1 MAKKITPDY
10 ICKIEGHGSLDIDF
24 KNNKAY
30 LNIHE
35 GERLFEGLLIKRPL
49 KDAPFITARICGVC
63 PTVHYLT
70 AICALENALKIKVSE
85 ETKLLRKI
93 LLAGQIIQSHTL
105 HLFFLAL
112 PDYLNLNSGLD
123 LIKRYPA
130 EFHLALT
137 LKKFSDQLIEII
149 GGRSVHPIS
158 PQISGF
164 DKIPTLSELNQLLN
178 NAEEVLDKAAST
190 IKLFSQ
196 LPYPEIENKTE
207 YLSLNGS
214 KEYSIYNGNSIASS
228 QQKNF
233 KVVNYNKEIK
243 EIIKKYSTAKFSLRK
258 RKGFMVGSIARFNIH
273 AQDLNPKT
281 QSLIKNIKISACN
294 PFYNNLTQAIEIH
307 HFLLEII
314 SWIKRLLSLDL
325 NKASTFKFPIKAGYG
340 VGACEAPRGTLY
352 HAYKINQS
360 GLIEKCDII
369 TPTAQNLTSIEETAN
384 ILLARTKNLTNKKRQ
399 HLLEMLVRAYD
410 PCITCSVH

>member
-1 MAKKITPDY
+1 MAKKIIPDY
-10 ICKIEGHGSLDIDF
+10 ICKVEGHGSLDIDF

-35 GERLFEGLLIKRPL
+35 GERLFEGLLIKRYL

-85 ETKLLRKI
+85 ETELLRKI

-112 PDYLNLNSGLD
+112 PDYLNLNSSLD

-137 LKKFSDQLIEII
+137 LKKFSDQIIEII

-196 LPYPEIENKTE
+196 LAYPEIENKTE

-214 KEYSIYNGNSIASS
+214 KDYSIYNGELIASN
-228 QQKNF
+228 QQKSF
-233 KVVNYNKEIK
+233 KVINYNKEIK
-243 EIIKKYSTAKFSLRK
+243 EIIKRYSTAKFSLRK
-258 RKGFMVGSIARFNIH
+258 GKGFMVGSIARFNIH
-273 AQDLNPKT
+273 VQNLNPKT
-281 QSLIKNIKISACN
+281 RSLIKDVKISTFN

-325 NKASTFKFPIKAGYG
+325 NKASTFNFSIKAGYG

-369 TPTAQNLTSIEETAN
+369 TPTAQNLTSIEEAAN

-399 HLLEMLVRAYD
+399 NLLEMLVRAYD